1 MLTPSMAIPNGP
13 VSVSLQQPVLHQPQ
27 ETQCSG
33 AHGLFA
39 GEVNSALDA
48 RLGIRSELGPFMMPM
63 ANAPLFGP
71 VRRRVRPNINN
82 QHTDYVLP
90 QRKHADYLMDI
101 YWRYIQ
107 PSEPLLDRESFSLLY
122 EALFAGT
129 TMDTD
134 ERVFLAT
141 INTIF
146 ALATQA
152 QEELSSEKRDEASN
166 TFFNR
171 AWDLLPPENII
182 WEAGSLEIVQCLL
195 LMARYLQCTSNP
207 NQCWMAISSAV
218 CVAQNLGL
226 HNIDRTCSG
235 GLPLPPRVKHRR
247 KRVWQC
253 CVFIHRYAENG
264 TNHVVLI
271 TDSEE
276 GPSRGH

>member
-1 MLTPSMAIPNGP
+1 MA
-13 VSVSLQQPVLHQPQ
+13 LQQPVPRQAQ
-27 ETQCSG
+27 ETHCSG
-33 AHGLFA
+33 AHGVFA

-71 VRRRVRPNINN
+71 IRRRVRANPNS
-82 QHTDYVLP
+82 QQADYVLP
-90 QRKHADYLMDI
+90 QRKHADYLMNI

-107 PSEPLLDRESFSLLY
+107 PAEPLLDREHVSRSY

-129 TMDTD
+129 ALDTD

-141 INTIF
+141 INIIF
-146 ALATQA
+146 ALATQT
-152 QEELSSEKRDEASN
+152 QEEVPSEQRDEASN

-171 AWDLLPPENII
+171 AWDLLPPETII
-182 WEAGSLEIVQCLL
+182 WETGSVEVVQCLL

-207 NQCWMAISSAV
+207 NQCWMTISTAV
-218 CVAQNLGL
+218 CIAQNLGL

-264 TNHVVLI
+264 TRPTQSLI
-271 TDSEE
+271 IADWEK
-276 GPSRGH
+276 GPSRGRWGETRWRHPS